1 MVHILFSLLVP
12 PLSCTEHN
20 YLMRNTYT
28 VQERKA
34 PLDRITA
41 IIFTEGQGNLKD
53 RTEKTVHGRKILLLI
68 KKKPIMNNTGFTSTW
83 FSNKEQDLIIW
94 KKKHNIKQNLLYIFW
109 VKDGGLSQDLILV
122 DESLS
127 CVCLWMPAV
136 TFGLN
141 GRSFLAVEWVAW
153 TRKVEAALHV
163 LSIIMEEQQ
172 KPAFVPT

>member
-1 MVHILFSLLVP
+1 
-12 PLSCTEHN
+12 
-20 YLMRNTYT
+20 MRNTYT

-94 KKKHNIKQNLLYIFW
+94 KKNT
-109 VKDGGLSQDLILV
+109 ILNRI
-122 DESLS
+122 
-127 CVCLWMPAV
+127 CF
-136 TFGLN
+136 TFFGL
-141 GRSFLAVEWVAW
+141 
-153 TRKVEAALHV
+153 K
-163 LSIIMEEQQ
+163 MEGCH
-172 KPAFVPT
+172 KT